1 MARFETK
8 ELNDYDVMQHIKN
21 IYGIIG
27 TTGKES
33 VQTVESD
40 NIVERLKELDKNKVV
55 DWVGTKEEYEIAK
68 ADILSAVEIK
78 EKQPPV
84 HNPILLKI

>member
-68 ADILSAVEIK
+68 AAGEITDDMVCAVEDVYQP
-78 EKQPPV
+78 EK
-84 HNPILLKI
+84 K